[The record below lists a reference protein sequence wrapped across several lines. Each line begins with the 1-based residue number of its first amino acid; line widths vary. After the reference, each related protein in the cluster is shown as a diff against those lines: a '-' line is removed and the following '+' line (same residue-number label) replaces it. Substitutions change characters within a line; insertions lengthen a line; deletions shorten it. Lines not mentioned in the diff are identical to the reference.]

1 MFWKFLLLLVTE
13 ETSDDSWSSLW
24 AASLRSLL
32 PLLSHLGGNL
42 EHFWMLERVAPT
54 FRVAEEG
61 EVIISSSFV
70 WTLSPKTGDLA
81 GTTQLL
87 GQSRSW
93 D

>member
-1 MFWKFLLLLVTE
+1 MIPGHL
-13 ETSDDSWSSLW
+13 S
-24 AASLRSLL
+24 RSLL
-32 PLLSHLGGNL
+32 SLLSRLRGNL
-42 EHFWMLERVAPT
+42 GHFWMLVRVPHT

-61 EVIISSSFV
+61 GVIISSSFV
-70 WTLSPKTGDLA
+70 WTPSPKTGDLA

>member
-1 MFWKFLLLLVTE
+1 MTIPGRL
-13 ETSDDSWSSLW
+13 SG
-24 AASLRSLL
+24 SLR
-32 PLLSHLGGNL
+32 PLLSRLGGSL
-42 EHFWMLERVAPT
+42 EHFGMLARVPHT

-61 EVIISSSFV
+61 GGVISSSFV
-70 WTLSPKTGDLA
+70 WTPSPKTGDLA

>member
-1 MFWKFLLLLVTE
+1 MIPGHL
-13 ETSDDSWSSLW
+13 S
-24 AASLRSLL
+24 RSLL
-32 PLLSHLGGNL
+32 PLLSRLRGNL
-42 EHFWMLERVAPT
+42 GNFWMLARVPHT

-61 EVIISSSFV
+61 GVIISSSFV
-70 WTLSPKTGDLA
+70 WTPSPKTGDLA